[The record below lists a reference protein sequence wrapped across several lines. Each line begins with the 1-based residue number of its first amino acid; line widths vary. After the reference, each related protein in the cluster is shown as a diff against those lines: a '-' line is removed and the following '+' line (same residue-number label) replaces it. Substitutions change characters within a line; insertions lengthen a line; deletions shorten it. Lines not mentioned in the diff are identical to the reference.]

1 MEDSQLGVRQHMSSF
16 DSADSSQTA
25 VAARTL
31 SAIVAHSACLETVRR
46 GDLRSGDW
54 VVITTK
60 NSVYLLCVLGTDN
73 YSVSG
78 GWFDQK
84 SLSPTPVAVNGC
96 TWGGS
101 AINHDIVAAPGL
113 FLEFANRVMTTR
125 IQHVR
130 VYRTGKGQPIN

>member
-1 MEDSQLGVRQHMSSF
+1 ME
-16 DSADSSQTA
+16 
-25 VAARTL
+25 
-31 SAIVAHSACLETVRR
+31 HSACLETVRR

-54 VVITTK
+54 VVVTTK
-60 NSVYLLCVLGTDN
+60 NSVYLLCVLGEDH

-130 VYRTGKGQPIN
+130 VYRAGKGQPVN